1 MPGSPTTPDRQ
12 SARNDAL
19 RRIAFRVVQRVCIRK
34 NNLFVA
40 QWLAYALPYRR
51 FTCSLASTS
60 ARLGADAGRYAFIV
74 VDFHHILPAGLPGA
88 QTTGSQTV
96 CSNPTRTFSTI
107 AASLGTNSSISPGAS
122 CPSDCE
128 TGLTGFDQ

>member
-1 MPGSPTTPDRQ
+1 MRTSNTVSPLRREISRFPYKERLHMPGSPTTPDRQ

-40 QWLAYALPYRR
+40 QWLAYAPPFRR
-51 FTCSLASTS
+51 FTCSLANTS

-74 VDFHHILPAGLPGA
+74 VDFHHILPAG
-88 QTTGSQTV
+88 
-96 CSNPTRTFSTI
+96 
-107 AASLGTNSSISPGAS
+107 
-122 CPSDCE
+122 
-128 TGLTGFDQ
+128 